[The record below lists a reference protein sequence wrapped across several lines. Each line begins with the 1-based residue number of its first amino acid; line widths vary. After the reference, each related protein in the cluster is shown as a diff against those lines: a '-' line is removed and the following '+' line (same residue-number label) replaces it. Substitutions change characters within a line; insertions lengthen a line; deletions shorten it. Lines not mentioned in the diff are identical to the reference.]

1 MLLNDF
7 LSSEKSSD
15 VADAVI
21 ALVRLAADPGAA
33 ERVADIKAAI
43 VEHNEAAA
51 AAQAEQKQLVA
62 DRTAHTAALA
72 AERAAHNDKMD
83 REQRAFASERQQ
95 ALDKIRYQGA
105 ETERLHAQ
113 AKIAAEAAEKIKT
126 ELAERLENVKR
137 AAAA

>member
-1 MLLNDF
+1 MLLSKIDVP
-7 LSSEKSSD
+7 KSDTEISALYSLINLLSD
-15 VADAVI
+15 VPAAKNRIGELKDAF
-21 ALVRLAADPGAA
+21 AAAT
-33 ERVADIKAAI
+33 
-43 VEHNEAAA
+43 EATA
-51 AAQAEQKQLVA
+51 AAQAEQKALKVA
-62 DRTAHTAALA
+62 KTEHDAAIA
-72 AERAAHNDKMD
+72 AERAAHDDKMD
-83 REQRAFASERQQ
+83 RERRAFASERQQ